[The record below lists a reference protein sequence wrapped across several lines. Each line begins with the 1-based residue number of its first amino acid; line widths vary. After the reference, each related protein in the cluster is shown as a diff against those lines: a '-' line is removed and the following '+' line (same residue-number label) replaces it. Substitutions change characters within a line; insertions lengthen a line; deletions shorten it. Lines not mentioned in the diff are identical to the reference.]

1 MPRNE
6 SPNHKDNDDVT
17 QSAIHGIR
25 GTLFLL
31 SIVSDEDD
39 AVTLRTDLERSRLN
53 EYKFQRC
60 TSLDQGCSMLQACA
74 FDVVF
79 LNLEELEDPD
89 QAIEQIRKS
98 GYKSPILGLVSRH
111 TLDEP
116 DYNRP
121 IGIDDTLCKEDLSPS
136 LVEHTVRST
145 LARQALSSERSLL
158 ETRLN
163 LALEIGEM
171 GSWTYYPKQ
180 RRFELDEIAQAM
192 LQSTTGPAAR
202 SLDEVANCV
211 YPDDRDKFAEA
222 IERLPLP
229 NEIVKCQFRVNGDS
243 MPLKTFEMRGRIWQ
257 PSPADDAAIMG
268 LFRQA
273 SKTNE
278 LFERMAE
285 ANTAVQEA
293 FQAREEAVQR
303 ANPKLQALATELGH
317 TEKASPKSVEEQP
330 SPKVVPIAESS
341 ATQKPEPIEEVE
353 SIKEPEIVEEIAA
366 VKPVETIK
374 EPEAAIPV
382 EPVKEVATEE
392 KTVEQPE
399 SAAPQAKEIKEATKI
414 PKKNSEALS
423 IDKLSAYEEVMK
435 SVARQKTA
443 TSTQESLPFDFAQ
456 EPVTDFSPPNP
467 AKEGFISAAKRLVA
481 MTRKEHKLEAS
492 ISVADQQSI
501 ELEQR
506 KDMLFDI
513 LRELLIN
520 VVRHSRAKL
529 CIITLFRD
537 EDEWVLQV
545 EDDGVGLDDKLK
557 SVNAPLN
564 RIGLFQIRTQLALK
578 GGHLDM
584 VPASP
589 TGLIARVRIPVS
601 IRDGAKTS

>member
-98 GYKSPILGLVSRH
+98 GYKSPILGLVSRR

-116 DYNRP
+116 DHNRP

-145 LARQALSSERSLL
+145 LARHALSSERSLL

-171 GSWTYYPKQ
+171 GSWTYYPKK

-278 LFERMAE
+278 LFERIAE

-303 ANPKLQALATELGH
+303 ANQKLQALATELGH
-317 TEKASPKSVEEQP
+317 TEEASPKSVEEQP

-341 ATQKPEPIEEVE
+341 ATQKPQPIEEVE

-374 EPEAAIPV
+374 EPE
-382 EPVKEVATEE
+382 
-392 KTVEQPE
+392 

-414 PKKNSEALS
+414 PQKNNEALS

-513 LRELLIN
+513 LRELLFN

-564 RIGLFQIRTQLALK
+564 KIGLFQIRTQLALK

-601 IRDGAKTS
+601 IRDGAKSS